1 MIDQSA
7 VKNKSSYYFLNKETK
22 KLGKYDDL
30 KKGEG
35 ISEEGPGIEKSRLR
49 EEMLVLTQC
58 ENLLTEQI

>member
-1 MIDQSA
+1 MINQST

-35 ISEEGPGIEKSRLR
+35 TTEEGPGMGKPVKTNPDLGTR
-49 EEMLVLTQC
+49 C
-58 ENLLTEQI
+58 